1 MRYTRKREGLT
12 PADFMRMEALYR
24 FLLDR
29 GDRWTSMEQ
38 VTDSISAYPCYF
50 RTNYHNSSARRML
63 TADVAWLNERG
74 PYDGIIISGNKGI
87 KLANK
92 EELGQFIKSEL
103 AEIFRKLKRVRGIA
117 RKAEL
122 DQQFDLD
129 GQIRDVFIGGE

>member
-1 MRYTRKREGLT
+1 MKYIRHELQPSDVR
-12 PADFMRMEALYR
+12 RMEELHL
-24 FLLDR
+24 FLLSR

-38 VTDSISAYPCYF
+38 VTDSISAYPCF
-50 RTNYHNSSARRML
+50 FKTNYHNSSARRML

-92 EELGQFIKSEL
+92 EELGQFIKAEL

-117 RKAEL
+117 AKANL
-122 DQQFDLD
+122 DQQYDLE
-129 GQIRDVFIGGE
+129 GTYRDVFMEGK